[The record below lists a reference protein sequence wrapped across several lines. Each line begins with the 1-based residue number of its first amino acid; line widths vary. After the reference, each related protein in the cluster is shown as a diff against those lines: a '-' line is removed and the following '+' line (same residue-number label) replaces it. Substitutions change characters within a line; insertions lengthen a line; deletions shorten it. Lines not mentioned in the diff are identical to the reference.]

1 MMPDG
6 LPYQWHGSPSELIGF
21 TIKFF
26 SISKG
31 HLLGSRLIF
40 FLGQ

>member
-6 LPYQWHGSPSELIGF
+6 LPYIGTAAHLELIGF

>member
-6 LPYQWHGSPSELIGF
+6 LPYIGSPSEPIGF

>member
-6 LPYQWHGSPSELIGF
+6 LPYWHGSPSESIGF

-31 HLLGSRLIF
+31 HFLGSRLIF